1 MLENSQI
8 PFDFSN
14 NRTAENMQ
22 IQKRNVPID
31 SMITCMKPEKKFHR
45 FENT

>member
-14 NRTAENMQ
+14 NWTAVNMQ

-31 SMITCMKPEKKFHR
+31 TMITCMKPEKKISSF
-45 FENT
+45 